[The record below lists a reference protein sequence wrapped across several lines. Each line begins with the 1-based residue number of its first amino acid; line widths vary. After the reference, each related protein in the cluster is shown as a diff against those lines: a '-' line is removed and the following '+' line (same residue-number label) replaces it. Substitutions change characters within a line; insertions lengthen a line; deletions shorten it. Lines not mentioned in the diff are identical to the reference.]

1 MKIYFIL
8 FPSSLNMNNKKPADN
23 GGGGD

>member
-23 GGGGD
+23 GGG